1 MSVRVAGEFQ
11 GRWGC
16 FWATSYSLELELFD
30 EYLFRRLGE
39 PPLNATLLVDF
50 RRLATSLGGLGPED
64 TRRLQRANRDY
75 LLRGVPIGGSFHP
88 KTYFFAN
95 AKEGVLL
102 VGSGNLSLGGLE
114 EGKEV
119 FVRFD
124 SMDREGLA

>member
-1 MSVRVAGEFQ
+1 MSVRVAPEFQ
-11 GRWGC
+11 GRWSC

-50 RRLATSLGGLGPED
+50 RRLAASLTDRGAD
-64 TRRLQRANRDY
+64 AARRLQRANRDY

-95 AKEGVLL
+95 AKQGVLL
-102 VGSGNLSLGGLE
+102 VGSG
-114 EGKEV
+114 
-119 FVRFD
+119 
-124 SMDREGLA
+124 